1 MVYCS
6 LEDKIEESEVLPTRI
21 RFQEALPTFNA
32 VISFNGLDPFGSNL
46 HFKAYVPFA
55 IQPFV
60 GLTLLFPE
68 YLVHY
73 PIGSASFS
81 WALGPLL
88 SGGRPHT

>member
-46 HFKAYVPFA
+46 HFKAYVPLA
-55 IQPFV
+55 IEPFV
-60 GLTLLFPE
+60 GLTILSIWSTTPLAQLLFPAPG
-68 YLVHY
+68 L
-73 PIGSASFS
+73 
-81 WALGPLL
+81 
-88 SGGRPHT
+88 